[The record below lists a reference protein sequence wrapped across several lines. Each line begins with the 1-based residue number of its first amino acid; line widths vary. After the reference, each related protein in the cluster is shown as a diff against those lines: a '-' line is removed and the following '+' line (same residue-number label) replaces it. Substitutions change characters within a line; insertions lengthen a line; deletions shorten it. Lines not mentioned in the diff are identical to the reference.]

1 MSRPAPQE
9 DPGQLDR
16 VLGTT
21 TGLARGAVPG
31 LREGAGGEAGAR
43 ARDLVTLSL
52 DGRPLLGAHPFLEEG
67 RMIVCCPAQSPLA
80 PTDTGL
86 AIGPL
91 LGGMAAHLAKGG
103 VLALSVQEVLS
114 LDRMALS
121 VQAGR
126 VSYDPWSEFPRKVEE
141 VLA

>member
-1 MSRPAPQE
+1 
-9 DPGQLDR
+9 
-16 VLGTT
+16 
-21 TGLARGAVPG
+21 LARGAVPG